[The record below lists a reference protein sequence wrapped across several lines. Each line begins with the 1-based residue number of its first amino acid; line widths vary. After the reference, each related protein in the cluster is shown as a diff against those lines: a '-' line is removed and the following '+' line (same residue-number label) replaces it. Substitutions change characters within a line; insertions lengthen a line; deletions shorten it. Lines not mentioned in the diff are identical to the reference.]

1 MTDQPDRSLDALT
14 DAELQDL
21 VRSGAPD
28 RGKAVYLLVDRAK
41 QNRDSAS
48 RLATLS
54 TLPAV
59 RDDRLFH
66 RVSLAWVAIIGLPE
80 AGDVDNRA
88 LAYEAFY
95 ALEQEDRD
103 DLLSYL
109 GQARIEDVHP

>member
-1 MTDQPDRSLDALT
+1 MTDQPGPSLDALT
-14 DAELQDL
+14 NAELEDL
-21 VRSGAPD
+21 VRRGAPD

-41 QNRDSAS
+41 QDRDAAG
-48 RLATLS
+48 RLAALS

-66 RVSLAWVAIIGLPE
+66 RASLAWVAIIGLLE
-80 AGDVDNRA
+80 SGELDNRG

-95 ALEQEDRD
+95 AMEPEDRD

-109 GQARIEDVHP
+109 GQARIEDAHP